1 MREKCLIGW
10 ILLVSLS
17 CVVKSFNLDVNA
29 PIYRF
34 GPKGTNFGY
43 SVAEHFKGEKPVML
57 IGAPRGESG
66 QTGTERAG
74 AMYSC
79 DINTFYNTGSQ
90 HWCEQVR
97 FEYDNSED
105 YAKRPNETRGRTVH
119 PLGKNDQLLAS
130 TIVSKG
136 TKNGSA
142 LVCAPLI
149 RYHQTAAYPQGACYE
164 LESNLR
170 LQSTYSTCAQK
181 NLPTTD
187 RHNEY
192 GGCMEGFSAAIT
204 QDTVVTGLI
213 GSVKWTGGVFAKKS
227 SASIF
232 DSVVEKY
239 TMNQPAE
246 DSIRTRLVA
255 HDYLGYSVDIGRFGF
270 WYEDGKPITVVSGAT
285 RYGEH
290 GAVIFLPFIQDSSS
304 KLTLNE
310 DKFIINGTAMGSAFG
325 YSIEV
330 VDLNGDGFD
339 DLIVGAPFEH
349 RTGIDGNF
357 GGIVYVYFSQGVQ
370 RQKHESHLVFHPPK
384 VIKNPDFYSQFG
396 LSITKLGNVDG
407 DKNGLNDFA
416 VGAPF
421 AFDGTGAVY
430 IYLGTK
436 SIDKFRKKPA
446 QVIKGNELPNLP
458 EGMRSFGFSLSG
470 GSDMDEN
477 GYPDLLVGSP
487 SKNFVALLRARPVI
501 SIDAKHKMQTRMIDI
516 DKGVNCPRGSKTCF
530 PLEMVIYVDEE
541 TTRGAELVD
550 FSSDVFMCNL
560 EAIPYRADITARG
573 FIEGSHSHN
582 YTWPCGSNSHVQK
595 RTYRQNIYLPVQEA
609 KDWIT
614 PLKFRFTVS
623 IRNEKKPVQPPQGSQ
638 VVDLKH
644 FPVLNKYGASY
655 EFDVPFNTLC
665 GEDHTCQTDLSLK
678 ATFKDIPLT
687 ANGYVS
693 NVGEKDYLDVTFT
706 VENKKEKAYQ
716 ANFYLEYNE
725 EELELPQ
732 VHGAK
737 RMIAETIGKNIVHL
751 PLGNPMNGG
760 SKHHFTIQFKLTRGR
775 TEGIG
780 KALKFVAH
788 VNSTS
793 QETEEELK
801 DNKWEAEVQIIKK
814 AELEIYGISTPD
826 RVFFGGKA
834 KAESELELEEDI
846 GTMVR
851 HNYTITN
858 HGPWTVRNV
867 VAKFDWPYQ
876 VHSRFG
882 RGKWALYLLDVP
894 TITTEFTDG
903 TREVRK
909 CSIEQKYEYVN
920 PADIKLNTKYSTQE
934 TTPHRIEHRYKRSV
948 EEDDDMNYQEES
960 GELIASGEEEE
971 RGFRHTLAKMF
982 NFNFFASADGG
993 IKREVHNLSCQEKTA
1008 NCFTVVCHFDFL
1020 DANSAVVVD
1029 FRARLWNSTF
1039 VEDFSGVESVKVKSF
1054 GRLELDT
1061 SQGIDDNPDNNQ
1073 ASVTTSADPD
1083 RPTIGDSRPI
1093 PWWII
1098 VVAAI
1103 IGFLIVFLISFC
1115 LYKCGFFKRKR
1126 MDQPS
1131 LYTAQLRHE
1140 REQWADTGL

>member
-1 MREKCLIGW
+1 M
-10 ILLVSLS
+10 
-17 CVVKSFNLDVNA
+17 NA
-29 PIYRF
+29 PIYRY
-34 GPKGTNFGY
+34 GPSGTNFGY
-43 SVAEHFKGEKPVML
+43 SVAEHFKGDKPVML

-74 AMYSC
+74 AMYAC
-79 DINTFYNTGSQ
+79 DINTFYNGGSN

-97 FEYDNSED
+97 FEYENVED

-170 LQSTYSTCAQK
+170 LQSTYATCAQK

-204 QDTVVTGLI
+204 QDTIVTGLI
-213 GSVKWTGGVFAKKS
+213 GAVKWTGGVFAKKS
-227 SASIF
+227 SANIF

-239 TMNQPAE
+239 TMNQPNG
-246 DSIRTRLVA
+246 DMIRTRLVA

-349 RTGIDGNF
+349 RSGIDGNF

-370 RQKHESHLVFHPPK
+370 RKQHESHLVFHPPK
-384 VIKNPDFYSQFG
+384 ILKNPDFYSQFG

-407 DKNGLNDFA
+407 DKSKLNDFA

-421 AFDGTGAVY
+421 AFDGAGAVY

-436 SIDKFRKKPA
+436 NIEKFRKKPA
-446 QVIKGNELPNLP
+446 QVIKGNDLPNLP
-458 EGMRSFGFSLSG
+458 PGGMRSFGFSLSG

-477 GYPDLLVGSP
+477 GYPDLLIGSP
-487 SKNFVALLRARPVI
+487 SKNFVALLRSRPVI
-501 SIDAKHKMQTRMIDI
+501 SIETKHKMEKRMVDI
-516 DKGVNCPRGSKTCF
+516 DKGVNCPRGAKTCF
-530 PLEMVIYVDEE
+530 PLDMVIYVDEE
-541 TTRGAELVD
+541 TKRGAELVD

-560 EAIPYRADITARG
+560 EAIPFRADTTARG

-582 YTWPCGSNSHVQK
+582 YSWPCGSNSHVQK
-595 RTYRQNIYLPVQEA
+595 RTYRQLIYLPVQES

-638 VVDLKH
+638 LVDLKH
-644 FPVLNKYGASY
+644 YPVLNKYGASY

-678 ATFKDIPLT
+678 AAFKDIPLT
-687 ANGYVS
+687 SNGYVS
-693 NVGEKDYLDVTFT
+693 NVGEKDYLDLTFT

-732 VHGAK
+732 VQGSK

-751 PLGNPMNGG
+751 PLGNPMNGA
-760 SKHHFTIQFKLTRGR
+760 SKHQFTIQFKLTRGR

-780 KALKFVAH
+780 KALKFMAH

-814 AELEIYGISTPD
+814 AELEIYGISDPD

-834 KAESELELEEDI
+834 RAESELELEEDI

-851 HNYTITN
+851 HNYTIIN

-867 VAKFDWPYQ
+867 EAHISWPYQ
-876 VHSRFG
+876 LRSRFG
-882 RGKWALYLLDVP
+882 RGKNALYLLDVP

-903 TREVRK
+903 TSEVRK
-909 CSIEQKYEYVN
+909 CFIKQQYEYVN
-920 PADIKLNTKYSTQE
+920 PAEIKLNTKYSTQE
-934 TTPHRIEHRYKRSV
+934 TAPHRVEHRMKREIDEDEEEQSDDLGAV
-948 EEDDDMNYQEES
+948 EENIPWFS
-960 GELIASGEEEE
+960 TA
-971 RGFRHTLAKMF
+971 
-982 NFNFFASADGG
+982 NFWNLFAIKGGDGRP
-993 IKREVHNLSCQEKTA
+993 REVKHLSCQDNTA
-1008 NCFTVVCHFDFL
+1008 NCFTVICHFDFI
-1020 DANSAVVVD
+1020 DANSAVVID
-1029 FRARLWNSTF
+1029 LRARLWNATF
-1039 VEDFSGVESVKVKSF
+1039 IEDYSDVESVKIRSF
-1054 GRLELDT
+1054 GKLQLDE
-1061 SQGIDDNPDNNQ
+1061 SQGIDDDPNNN
-1073 ASVTTSADPD
+1073 AAFVETSADPD

-1093 PWWII
+1093 PWWIYVI
-1098 VVAAI
+1098 AAVIGVLILSLI
-1103 IGFLIVFLISFC
+1103 IIC
-1115 LYKCGFFKRKR
+1115 LSKCGFFKRNR
-1126 MDQPS
+1126 LDQPS
-1131 LYTAQLRHE
+1131 LYTAQLKHE
-1140 REQWADTGL
+1140 REEWADTGL

>member
-1 MREKCLIGW
+1 MRKYVTNW
-10 ILLVSLS
+10 IFFFCLS
-17 CVVKSFNLDVNA
+17 CVKSFNLDVNA

-34 GPKGTNFGY
+34 GPEGSNFGF
-43 SVAEHFKGEKPVML
+43 SVAEHFKGDRPVML

-79 DINTFYNTGSQ
+79 DISTFYNAGSKL
-90 HWCEQVR
+90 WCEQVR
-97 FEYDNSED
+97 FEYDNAED
-105 YAKRPNETRGRTVH
+105 YMKRPNETRGRAVH
-119 PLGKNDQLLAS
+119 HLGKNDQLLAS

-164 LESNLR
+164 LETNLR

-204 QDTVVTGLI
+204 QDTIVTGLI
-213 GSVKWTGGVFAKKS
+213 GAVKWTGGVFARKS

-239 TMNQPAE
+239 TMNQPG
-246 DSIRTRLVA
+246 DSVRSRLVA

-270 WYEDGKPITVVSGAT
+270 WYEKGKPITVVSGAT

-304 KLTLNE
+304 KLTLSE

-357 GGIVYVYFSQGVQ
+357 GGIVYVYFSQGIE
-370 RQKHESHLVFHPPK
+370 RQHHESHLVFHPPK

-421 AFDGTGAVY
+421 AFDGAGAVY
-430 IYLGTK
+430 IYLGTRN
-436 SIDKFRKKPA
+436 IDKFRKKPS
-446 QVIKGNELPNLP
+446 QVIKGSELPNLP
-458 EGMRSFGFSLSG
+458 GGIMRSFGFSLSG
-470 GSDMDEN
+470 GSDMDDN

-501 SIDAKHKMQTRMIDI
+501 SIDAKHKMQSRMVDI
-516 DKGVNCPRGSKTCF
+516 DKGVNCPRGAKTCF

-560 EAIPYRADITARG
+560 EAIPYRADVTARG
-573 FIEGSHSHN
+573 FVEGSHSHN
-582 YTWPCGSNSHVQK
+582 YSWPCGSNSHVQK
-595 RTYRQNIYLPVQEA
+595 RTYRQNIYLPTQEA

-623 IRNEKKPVQPPQGSQ
+623 IRNEKKPIQPPQGSQ

-678 ATFKDIPLT
+678 AAFKDIPLT
-687 ANGYVS
+687 KNGYVS
-693 NVGEKDYLDVTFT
+693 NVGEKDYLDMTFT

-732 VHGAK
+732 VQGNK
-737 RMIAETIGKNIVHL
+737 RMLAQTIGKNIVHL
-751 PLGNPMNGG
+751 ALGNPMNGG
-760 SKHHFTIQFKLTRGR
+760 SKHQFTIQFKLTRGR

-780 KALKFVAH
+780 KALKFIAH

-814 AELEIYGISTPD
+814 AELELFGSSYPKIVHY
-826 RVFFGGKA
+826 GGKA

-846 GTMVR
+846 GIMVR
-851 HNYTITN
+851 HNYTILN

-867 VAKFDWPYQ
+867 VAKFDFPYQ
-876 VHSRFG
+876 VHSSFG
-882 RGKWALYLLDVP
+882 KGKWALYLLDVP
-894 TITTEFTDG
+894 TITLENTDG
-903 TREVRK
+903 SREVRK
-909 CSIEQKYEYVN
+909 CSVEQKYEYVN
-920 PADIKLNTKYSTQE
+920 PVDIKLNTKYSTQE
-934 TTPHRIEHRYKRSV
+934 TSPTRVEHRVKRSAEE
-948 EEDDDMNYQEES
+948 EED
-960 GELIASGEEEE
+960 EEEE
-971 RGFRHTLAKMF
+971 RSESQTSTENEEFSLAKVWNWFTTTRVENGM
-982 NFNFFASADGG
+982 NV
-993 IKREVHNLSCQEKTA
+993 EVVTLSCPEKTA
-1008 NCFTVVCHFDFL
+1008 NCFTVVCHFDFI
-1020 DANSAVVVD
+1020 DANSAPVVD

-1039 VEDFSGVESVKVKSF
+1039 IEDYTNVEYVEIKSF
-1054 GRLELDT
+1054 GRLEVDA
-1061 SQGIDDNPDNNQ
+1061 SQGIDDDSANNQ
-1073 ASVTTSADPD
+1073 ASVATFAYPD
-1083 RPTIGDSRPI
+1083 RPAIGETRPV
-1093 PWWII
+1093 PWWILA
-1098 VVAAI
+1098 VAAF
-1103 IGFLIVFLISFC
+1103 IGLLILLLLIFV
-1115 LYKCGFFKRKR
+1115 LYKCGFFKRNR
-1126 MDQPS
+1126 LDQPS

>member
-1 MREKCLIGW
+1 MRECWVLLVCLIW
-10 ILLVSLS
+10 LAD
-17 CVVKSFNLDVNA
+17 SFNLDVNA

-34 GPKGTNFGY
+34 GPNGTNFGY
-43 SVAEHFKGEKPVML
+43 AVAEHFKGVKPVML

-79 DINTFYNTGSQ
+79 DINTFYNSGSQ

-170 LQSTYSTCAQK
+170 LQSTYATCAQK

-396 LSITKLGNVDG
+396 LSITKLGNLDG

-421 AFDGTGAVY
+421 AFDGAGAVY

-436 SIDKFRKKPA
+436 SIEKFRKKPA
-446 QVIKGNELPNLP
+446 QVIKGSELPNLP
-458 EGMRSFGFSLSG
+458 DGMRSFGFSLSG

-550 FSSDVFMCNL
+550 FSSDVFMCSL

-582 YTWPCGSNSHVQK
+582 YSWPCGSNSHVQK

-623 IRNEKKPVQPPQGSQ
+623 IRNEKKPIQPPQGSQ

-751 PLGNPMNGG
+751 PLGNPMNGA

-826 RVFFGGKA
+826 RVFFGGKE

-846 GTMVR
+846 GSMVR

-903 TREVRK
+903 TREVRR
-909 CSIEQKYEYVN
+909 CHVEQKYEYVN
-920 PADIKLNTKYSTQE
+920 PVDIKLNTKYSTQE
-934 TTPHRIEHRYKRSV
+934 TAPRRVEHRYKRSDDGYDEV
-948 EEDDDMNYQEES
+948 DLRREEDEPEEAGFMNSLYK
-960 GELIASGEEEE
+960 
-971 RGFRHTLAKMF
+971 FF
-982 NFNFFASADGG
+982 NFNIVGADGS
-993 IKREVHNLSCQEKTA
+993 IQREVHNLSCQEKTA

-1039 VEDFSGVESVKVKSF
+1039 IEDFSGVESVKVKSF

-1083 RPTIGDSRPI
+1083 RPTIGGSRPV
-1093 PWWII
+1093 PWWIYAL
-1098 VVAAI
+1098 AAL
-1103 IGFLIVFLISFC
+1103 IGLLIVLLISFC
-1115 LYKCGFFKRKR
+1115 LHKVGFFKRKR
-1126 MDQPS
+1126 VDQPS
-1131 LYTAQLRHE
+1131 LYTAQLRYE
-1140 REQWADTGL
+1140 REQYADTGL

>member
-1 MREKCLIGW
+1 MRKCIISW
-10 ILLVSLS
+10 TFLLCLS
-17 CVVKSFNLDVNA
+17 CVSSFNLDVNA

-79 DINTFYNTGSQ
+79 DINTFYNSGSQ

-97 FEYDNSED
+97 FEYDNSDD

-170 LQSTYSTCAQK
+170 LQNTYATCAQK

-310 DKFIINGTAMGSAFG
+310 DKYIINGTAMGSAFG

-357 GGIVYVYFSQGVQ
+357 GGIVYVYFSQGIQ

-384 VIKNPDFYSQFG
+384 VIKSPDFYSQFG

-421 AFDGTGAVY
+421 AFDGAGAVY

-436 SIDKFRKKPA
+436 NIDKFRKKPA

-516 DKGVNCPRGSKTCF
+516 DKGVNCPRGAKTCF

-541 TTRGAELVD
+541 STRGAELVD

-582 YTWPCGSNSHVQK
+582 FTWPCGSNSHMQK
-595 RTYRQNIYLPVQEA
+595 RTYRQNIYLPIQEA

-623 IRNEKKPVQPPQGSQ
+623 IRNEKKPIQPPQGSQ

-687 ANGYVS
+687 PNGYVS
-693 NVGEKDYLDVTFT
+693 NVGEKDYLDITFT

-732 VHGAK
+732 VHGTK

-780 KALKFVAH
+780 KALKFLAH

-793 QETEEELK
+793 QETEDELK

-858 HGPWTVRNV
+858 HGPWTVRKCDCKIRLALSSSFEIWKRKMGIV
-867 VAKFDWPYQ
+867 
-876 VHSRFG
+876 SFG
-882 RGKWALYLLDVP
+882 
-894 TITTEFTDG
+894 
-903 TREVRK
+903 
-909 CSIEQKYEYVN
+909 CSNNHNRIHRWNKRT
-920 PADIKLNTKYSTQE
+920 DIKLNTKYSTQE
-934 TTPHRIEHRYKRSV
+934 TTPNRVEHRYKRSV
-948 EEDDDMNYQEES
+948 EDEENGNSDDLETSREIEN
-960 GELIASGEEEE
+960 GGEEEQK
-971 RGFRHTLAKMF
+971 GFLYSLAKMF
-982 NFNFFASADGG
+982 NLDLFSGG
-993 IKREVHNLSCQEKTA
+993 EGIQRVVQTLSCQEKTA

-1039 VEDFSGVESVKVKSF
+1039 IEDYSGAESVKVISV
-1054 GRLELDT
+1054 GRLELDA
-1061 SQGIDDNPDNNQ
+1061 SQGIDDNPHNNQ
-1073 ASVTTSADPD
+1073 ATITTSADPD

-1098 VVAAI
+1098 VVAVV
-1103 IGFLIVFLISFC
+1103 IGILILLLLSFC

-1126 MDQPS
+1126 LDQPS